1 MKILTPKLTSNLTHV
16 NPVLKYIAQ
25 SQLKTVPLAQRQG
38 CSEGT
43 SSVTFEVLIISCH
56 TEFTNLVIFNCLK
69 VSN

>member
-1 MKILTPKLTSNLTHV
+1 MKILTPKLTSNVTHV
-16 NPVLKYIAQ
+16 NSVLKYIVQ

-38 CSEGT
+38 RSKGT
-43 SSVTFEVLIISCH
+43 SSVAFEVLIISFH